1 MKLIFGN
8 SEIRYVH
15 GISRFGDDFPGV
27 LDLVGLKKLIEMKV
41 LGLLDKGD
49 GSPSVGDFLNFL
61 EKNKQHG
68 GKLLGYVSKDGKVVL
83 EGMYFVVVKGSQF
96 SDDFVND
103 FCRKFSSATSFSASP
118 DRLYCWWN
126 LHI

>member
-8 SEIRYVH
+8 SEVRYVY
-15 GISRFGDDFPGV
+15 GISYFGDDYPGS
-27 LDLVGLKKLIEMKV
+27 LDLLGLKKLLEMKS
-41 LGLLDKGD
+41 LDLLDKGD

-61 EKNKQHG
+61 EKNKQYG

-83 EGMYFVVVKGSQF
+83 EGMYFVVVKDSQF
-96 SDDFVND
+96 PVDFVND

-126 LHI
+126 LRI